1 MGNQDLVTQKL
12 KKVISEIETHI
23 QRVEIAFENLNK
35 HNIIFPLQDDIYD
48 ILEDDVLLAFADQII
63 YRFSKAQDTIG
74 AKLFKAFLLYEGEEV
89 NKPFRD
95 ILDRFEAMN
104 IIDVDEWFE
113 LREIRNEIAH
123 DYDNNEERA
132 KDILNLIYENKKE
145 IKKLV
150 LRIKSFIKE

>member
-1 MGNQDLVTQKL
+1 MGNKDLVTQKL
-12 KKVISEIETHI
+12 KKVIDEVEIHI
-23 QRVEIAFENLNK
+23 QRVEIAFENLKK
-35 HNIIFPLQDDIYD
+35 HNITFPLQDDIYD

-95 ILDRFEAMN
+95 ILDRFEAMD

-132 KDILNLIYENKKE
+132 KDILNLIYENKNE

-150 LRIKSFIKE
+150 SKIKSFIKE

>member
-1 MGNQDLVTQKL
+1 
-12 KKVISEIETHI
+12 
-23 QRVEIAFENLNK
+23 
-35 HNIIFPLQDDIYD
+35 
-48 ILEDDVLLAFADQII
+48 
-63 YRFSKAQDTIG
+63 
-74 AKLFKAFLLYEGEEV
+74 LYEGEEV

-95 ILDRFEAMN
+95 ILDRFEAMD

-132 KDILNLIYENKKE
+132 KDILNLIYENKNE

-150 LRIKSFIKE
+150 SKIKSFIKE